1 MFLGYRVAIMVVLVP
16 YDGSPS
22 AQKAVKH
29 AVGAAGDEQIILLR
43 VVEVA
48 DGMIDAGLDIV
59 KERIKESQT
68 EGLGEVP
75 EEIMTPLDAEDVE
88 YQVETVVGKP
98 GREIVS
104 FAEEHEVSQIVMGSH
119 GREGVSR
126 ALLGS
131 IAENVVRRAPTT
143 VTVVR

>member
-1 MFLGYRVAIMVVLVP
+1 MAILVP
-16 YDGSPS
+16 YDGSPP
-22 AQKAVKH
+22 AQNAVRH
-29 AVGAAGDEQIILLR
+29 AVSAAGDEEIILLR

-59 KERIKESQT
+59 KERIKESQA
-68 EGLGEVP
+68 EGLGDVP
-75 EEIMTPLDAEDVE
+75 EETLTLLNEADVAF
-88 YQVETVVGKP
+88 QVETVVGKP

-104 FAEEHEVSQIVMGSH
+104 FAEEHDVSQIIIGSH

-126 ALLGS
+126 VLLGS

>member
-1 MFLGYRVAIMVVLVP
+1 MVVLVP
-16 YDGSPS
+16 YDGSPP

-29 AVGAAGDEQIILLR
+29 AVAVAGDEEIILLR

-59 KERIKESQT
+59 KERIKESQG
-68 EGLGEVP
+68 EGLGEVS
-75 EEIMTPLDAEDVE
+75 EEIMTLLEAEDVE

-104 FAEEHEVSQIVMGSH
+104 FAEEHDVSQIVIGSH